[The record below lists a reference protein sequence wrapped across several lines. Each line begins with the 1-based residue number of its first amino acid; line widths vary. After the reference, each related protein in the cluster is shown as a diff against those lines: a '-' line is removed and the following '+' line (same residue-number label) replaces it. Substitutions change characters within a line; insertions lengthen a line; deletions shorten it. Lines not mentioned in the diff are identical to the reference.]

1 MVKALECTVAGIR
14 FRNPVTV
21 ASGTFGVSDEY
32 APYVDYERLGGI
44 ITKTITL
51 KPRPGNPMPRI
62 AETPG
67 GMLNS
72 IGLQNKGLA
81 EFIEKKIPY
90 FEKVRTN
97 LIVNIAGKSVEEF
110 KILARALNPY
120 KVVKALEINLS
131 CPNVAGGL
139 DFSLDARCAAEVT
152 RAVRRSSKKPF
163 FAKLSPEASNLPKIA
178 RAVER
183 AGADGVSLINT
194 IRGMAIDVKTR
205 KPKLARLMGGLSG
218 PAIRPI
224 AVRCVW
230 EARQAIRIPILAMGG
245 IMNAEDALEFFMAGA
260 DLVSIGTAN
269 FVDPRAS
276 LKVVDGLERYAREQK
291 LKSLR
296 DLHGLFLREAQER

>member
-1 MVKALECTVAGIR
+1 MKALECTVAGIR

-32 APYVDYERLGGI
+32 APYVDYARLGGI

-51 KPRPGNPMPRI
+51 KARPGNPMPRI

-72 IGLQNKGLA
+72 IGLQNKGLE
-81 EFIEKKIPY
+81 EFLEHKIPY

-110 KILARALNPY
+110 RTLARALNPY

-139 DFSLDARCAAEVT
+139 DFSLDPACAAAVT
-152 RAVRRSSKKPF
+152 RAVRKASRKPF

-178 RAVER
+178 KTVET

-194 IRGMAIDVKTR
+194 IRGMAIDVKAR
-205 KPKLARLMGGLSG
+205 RSKLARLLGGLSG

-230 EARQAIRIPILAMGG
+230 EARQVLRIPILAMGG
-245 IMNAEDALEFFMAGA
+245 IMTAEDALEFFMVGA

-269 FVDPRAS
+269 FVDPQAS
-276 LKVVDGLERYAREQK
+276 LKVVQGLERYARGER
-291 LKSLR
+291 LR
-296 DLHGLFLREAQER
+296 SFAEVRGCFLQTE